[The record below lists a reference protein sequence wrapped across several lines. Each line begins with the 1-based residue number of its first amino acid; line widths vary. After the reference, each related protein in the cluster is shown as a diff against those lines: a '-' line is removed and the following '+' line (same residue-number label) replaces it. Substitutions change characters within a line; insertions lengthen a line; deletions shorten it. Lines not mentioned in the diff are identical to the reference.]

1 MADEGSQGHTHLISA
16 SFAAA
21 FLLLGVLPGLGKATG
36 GGGVAASTTAKRCSF
51 QPHATST
58 PEPDATLR
66 GESTPEPE
74 VAPHGAQCFPVARSE
89 STPEPDVAPHG
100 AHCFPLARSSRKAQV
115 WLQATAMPEPDV
127 KLCGAQCS
135 TIVRG

>member
-1 MADEGSQGHTHLISA
+1 MQGA
-16 SFAAA
+16 
-21 FLLLGVLPGLGKATG
+21 GV
-36 GGGVAASTTAKRCSF
+36 VA
-51 QPHATST
+51 
-58 PEPDATLR
+58 
-66 GESTPEPE
+66 G
-74 VAPHGAQCFPVARSE
+74 E